1 MFKFIK
7 IKNQIIIII
16 FTLLGLILRSIYN
29 FDLIYW
35 GDETFTL
42 YISDPNIS
50 LKEFI
55 NRHKEIDDNPIIYFF
70 IIRLLNFFTYSAE
83 IVRISS
89 ILFGILTIP
98 LSYIFFKNL
107 LKDNA
112 LIFATFLIT
121 FNIFLIWQSTE
132 SRIASSLV
140 FFCLINLIFFFRFL
154 KKINKKNLFILFLVN
169 LFSLSYY
176 PFFLTL
182 IITQLIFIFF
192 YKKKI
197 FNIFVLSVF
206 LTTLIYLIINY
217 DYIILKAGKISHIG
231 ILEVKFFFNFFFRS
245 FFGSIIFGGVNLI
258 IVVLSLLLINKEDL
272 FLKFNAL
279 LIVTTYIFLII
290 YSILKSGIIVPRYF
304 IFLIPS
310 IIVFITNF
318 FDQKKFLKYRN
329 IYLFL
334 TIINTIVLLKQ
345 YNIQRPSINYLINN
359 LDTRIT
365 KNYFVDEGELY
376 ENYFKNNKYL
386 NTQLNFVR
394 KDNIYNYDK
403 LFFICL
409 NHPHMHVGNNKS
421 IQNNDKCS
429 FKDKKFKIIRET
441 YIEDFKIT
449 LIQNL
454 K

>member
-29 FDLIYW
+29 FDFIYW

-70 IIRLLNFFTYSAE
+70 IIRLLNFFSYSAE
-83 IVRISS
+83 IVRLSS

-98 LSYIFFKNL
+98 LSYIFFKNFF
-107 LKDNA
+107 KDNA
-112 LIFATFLIT
+112 LIFGTFLIT

-132 SRIASSLV
+132 ARIASSLV
-140 FFCLINLIFFFRFL
+140 FFCLINLIFFFHFL

-169 LFSLSYY
+169 LFILSYY

-217 DYIILKAGKISHIG
+217 DYIILKSSKISHIG

-365 KNYFVDEGELY
+365 KNYFVDEGRLY
-376 ENYFKNNKYL
+376 ENYFKNSKYL

-409 NHPHMHVGNNKS
+409 NHPRMHVGNNKS

-449 LIQNL
+449 LIQNI

>member
-1 MFKFIK
+1 MV
-7 IKNQIIIII
+7 
-16 FTLLGLILRSIYN
+16 
-29 FDLIYW
+29 
-35 GDETFTL
+35 
-42 YISDPNIS
+42 
-50 LKEFI
+50 
-55 NRHKEIDDNPIIYFF
+55 
-70 IIRLLNFFTYSAE
+70 RL
-83 IVRISS
+83 SS

-98 LSYIFFKNL
+98 LSYIYFKNFFKN
-107 LKDNA
+107 NE

-121 FNIFLIWQSTE
+121 INIFLIWQSTE
-132 SRIASSLV
+132 ARIASSLV

-169 LFSLSYY
+169 LFALSYY

-182 IITQLIFIFF
+182 IITQLIFIFL

-197 FNIFVLSVF
+197 FKMFVFSIF

-217 DYIILKAGKISHIG
+217 DYILLKSGKISHIG

-258 IVVLSLLLINKEDL
+258 IVILSLFLIKKKNL

-279 LIVTTYIFLII
+279 LIITTYVFLIT
-290 YSILKSGIIVPRYF
+290 YSILKSGIAVPRYF

-310 IIVFITNF
+310 IIVLIANF
-318 FDQKKFLKYRN
+318 FDQKKFLKYKN

-359 LDTRIT
+359 LDAKIT
-365 KNYFVDEGELY
+365 KNYFVDEGRLY
-376 ENYFKNNKYL
+376 ENYFKNSKYL

-394 KDNIYNYDK
+394 KDNIYNYNK

-409 NHPHMHVGNNKS
+409 NHPRMHVGNNKS
-421 IQNNDKCS
+421 VQNDDKCS

>member
-50 LKEFI
+50 LKEFV
-55 NRHKEIDDNPIIYFF
+55 NRHKDIDDNPIIYFF

-83 IVRISS
+83 IVRLSS
-89 ILFGILTIP
+89 ILFGVLTIP
-98 LSYIFFKNL
+98 LSYIFFKNFF
-107 LKDNA
+107 KDNA

-132 SRIASSLV
+132 ARIASSLV

-169 LFSLSYY
+169 LFILSYY

-182 IITQLIFIFF
+182 IITQLIFIFL
-192 YKKKI
+192 YEKKI
-197 FNIFVLSVF
+197 FKIFLFSIF

-217 DYIILKAGKISHIG
+217 DYILLKSSKISHIG

-258 IVVLSLLLINKEDL
+258 IVVLSLLLIKKEDL

-279 LIVTTYIFLII
+279 LIITTYIFLIA

-310 IIVFITNF
+310 IIIFITNF
-318 FDQKKFLKYRN
+318 FDQKKFLKYKN

-334 TIINTIVLLKQ
+334 AIINTIVLLKQ

-365 KNYFVDEGELY
+365 KNYFVDEGRLY
-376 ENYFKNNKYL
+376 ENYFKNSKYI

-409 NHPHMHVGNNKS
+409 NHPRMHVGNNKS

>member
-1 MFKFIK
+1 M
-7 IKNQIIIII
+7 
-16 FTLLGLILRSIYN
+16 
-29 FDLIYW
+29 
-35 GDETFTL
+35 
-42 YISDPNIS
+42 
-50 LKEFI
+50 
-55 NRHKEIDDNPIIYFF
+55 
-70 IIRLLNFFTYSAE
+70 
-83 IVRISS
+83 
-89 ILFGILTIP
+89 
-98 LSYIFFKNL
+98 
-107 LKDNA
+107 
-112 LIFATFLIT
+112 
-121 FNIFLIWQSTE
+121 
-132 SRIASSLV
+132 
-140 FFCLINLIFFFRFL
+140 
-154 KKINKKNLFILFLVN
+154 FILFLVN
-169 LFSLSYY
+169 LFTLSYY
-176 PFFLTL
+176 PFFLTI
-182 IITQLIFIFF
+182 IITQLIFIFL
-192 YKKKI
+192 YRKKI
-197 FNIFVLSVF
+197 FNIFALSIF

-258 IVVLSLLLINKEDL
+258 ILILSLLFIKKEDL

-279 LIVTTYIFLII
+279 FIITTYIFLIT
-290 YSILKSGIIVPRYF
+290 YSILKAGIIVPRYF

-318 FDQKKFLKYRN
+318 FDQEKFLKYRN

-334 TIINTIVLLKQ
+334 VIINTIVLLKQ

-359 LDTRIT
+359 LDTSIT
-365 KNYFVDEGELY
+365 KNYFVDEGKLY
-376 ENYFKNNKYL
+376 ENYFKNSKYL
-386 NTQLNFVR
+386 NTQLDFIR

-409 NHPHMHVGNNKS
+409 NHPRMHVGYNKS
-421 IQNNDKCS
+421 IQNDDKCS

>member
-42 YISDPNIS
+42 YISDPKIS
-50 LKEFI
+50 LEEFI
-55 NRHKEIDDNPIIYFF
+55 SRHKEIDDNPIIYFF
-70 IIRLLNFFTYSAE
+70 IIRLFNFFTYSAE
-83 IVRISS
+83 MVRLSS

-98 LSYIFFKNL
+98 LSYIFFRNFF
-107 LKDNA
+107 KDNA

-132 SRIASSLV
+132 ARIASSLV
-140 FFCLINLIFFFRFL
+140 FFCLINLIFFFHFL
-154 KKINKKNLFILFLVN
+154 KNINKKNLFILFLVN

-182 IITQLIFIFF
+182 IITQLIFIFL

-197 FNIFVLSVF
+197 FKIFLFSIF

-217 DYIILKAGKISHIG
+217 DYIVLKSSKISHIG

-258 IVVLSLLLINKEDL
+258 IVILSLLLLRKEDL

-279 LIVTTYIFLII
+279 LIITTYIFLIA

-318 FDQKKFLKYRN
+318 FDQKKFLKYKN

-359 LDTRIT
+359 LDTEIT
-365 KNYFVDEGELY
+365 KYYFVDEGVLY

-386 NTQLNFVR
+386 NTQLNFV
-394 KDNIYNYDK
+394 KKENIKLYDK

-409 NHPHMHVGNNKS
+409 NHSRMHVGTNKNIQDDRKCDFNNV
-421 IQNNDKCS
+421 
-429 FKDKKFKIIRET
+429 KFKIINQKT
-441 YIEDFKIT
+441 IEDFKIT
-449 LIQNL
+449 LIYRIE
-454 K
+454 

>member
-7 IKNQIIIII
+7 IKNQIIIVI

-35 GDETFTL
+35 GDETFTF

-98 LSYIFFKNL
+98 LSYIFFKNFF
-107 LKDNA
+107 KDNA

-132 SRIASSLV
+132 ARIASSLV

-169 LFSLSYY
+169 LFILSYY

-182 IITQLIFIFF
+182 IITQLIFIFL

-197 FNIFVLSVF
+197 FKIFLFSIF

-217 DYIILKAGKISHIG
+217 DYIVLKSSKISHIG

-258 IVVLSLLLINKEDL
+258 IVILSLLFIKKKDL

-318 FDQKKFLKYRN
+318 FYQKKFLKYKN
-329 IYLFL
+329 IYLVL
-334 TIINTIVLLKQ
+334 TIINTIILLKQ
-345 YNIQRPSINYLINN
+345 YHIQRPSINYLINN
-359 LDTRIT
+359 LDTKIT

-386 NTQLNFVR
+386 NTQLNFV
-394 KDNIYNYDK
+394 KKENIKLYDK

-409 NHPHMHVGNNKS
+409 NHPRMHVGTNKNIQDDRKCDFNNV
-421 IQNNDKCS
+421 N
-429 FKDKKFKIIRET
+429 FKIINQKT
-441 YIEDFKIT
+441 IGDFKIT
-449 LIQNL
+449 LIYRF